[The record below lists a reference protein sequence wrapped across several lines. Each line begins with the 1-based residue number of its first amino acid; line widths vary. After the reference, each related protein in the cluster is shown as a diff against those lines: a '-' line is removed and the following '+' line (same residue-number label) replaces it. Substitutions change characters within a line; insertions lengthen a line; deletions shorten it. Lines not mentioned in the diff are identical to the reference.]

1 MEVGW
6 EEMQYEHESAVS
18 LDAKKNGISPCDFTR
33 VAVIATVRLHHFVLF
48 IAFGQSCKPGSVLDD
63 HLSRLAI
70 ADKLQRPT
78 FREAAGNCLYP
89 LFGLAPDGVYTAD
102 MSPCRR

>member
-18 LDAKKNGISPCDFTR
+18 LDAKKNGISLCDFTR
-33 VAVIATVRLHHFVLF
+33 VAVIATVGLRHFVLF

-78 FREAAGNCLYP
+78 CREVTGSHP
-89 LFGLAPDGVYTAD
+89 
-102 MSPCRR
+102 

>member
-1 MEVGW
+1 MAL
-6 EEMQYEHESAVS
+6 HTPSSSHTVS
-18 LDAKKNGISPCDFTR
+18 
-33 VAVIATVRLHHFVLF
+33 
-48 IAFGQSCKPGSVLDD
+48 IAFGQSCKPGSVFDD

-78 FREAAGNCLYP
+78 YREVTGSHPWP
-89 LFGLAPDGVYTAD
+89 LFGLAPDGVYTAG